1 MMPDWWPGEIHDRFT
16 EWAISQGV
24 IVNGVAPARFPGR
37 GLGMISTRAIE
48 KEEVILTV
56 PLKAMLTTRRIP
68 VSFKRKFPKDISVHA
83 LLAAFLT
90 LGDKEDLQ
98 KYELWR
104 QTWPTRQDFED
115 NMPLL
120 WPQSLRRPNPYYDD
134 SASQINLLPR
144 SISGAWS
151 TLRKRKNEH
160 EYETSHQ
167 NLLAQQEQRLHKA
180 WSSVVSVFPDVDRET
195 YTYNWLIVNTRSFY
209 YLMPGQKPPE
219 DRNDAMALLPFA
231 DYFNHSDVEDDVK
244 FDGQRYVF
252 RATRHY
258 DSGEEIY
265 MSYGP
270 HPNDFLLVEYGFYL
284 DENGSDAIYL
294 DDIIFRDLGASLQE
308 ELYLQQ
314 YYGNYEVTATGACY
328 RTEIAACLKYMTR
341 RDWRNYALGYSTKGC
356 DAQKSNAIIQEWILA
371 YAKEADTT
379 IAALEALGS
388 KEMDQKYTG
397 KVSTLVRRWKQI
409 KGLCDKASEA
419 VSC

>member
-1 MMPDWWPGEIHDRFT
+1 
-16 EWAISQGV
+16 
-24 IVNGVAPARFPGR
+24 
-37 GLGMISTRAIE
+37 
-48 KEEVILTV
+48 
-56 PLKAMLTTRRIP
+56 MLTTRRIP
-68 VSFKRKFPKDISVHA
+68 ISFKRRFPKDISVHA

-115 NMPLL
+115 SMPLL
-120 WPQSLRRPNPYYDD
+120 WPQSLRGPNPYYDD
-134 SASQINLLPR
+134 AASQMNLLPP
-144 SISGAWS
+144 SISGAWN
-151 TLRKRKNEH
+151 TFRKRKNEH

-180 WSSVVSVFPDVDRET
+180 WSSVVSVFPEVERET
-195 YTYNWLIVNTRSFY
+195 YSYNWLIVNTRSFY

-231 DYFNHSDVEDDVK
+231 DYFNHSDVEC
-244 FDGQRYVF
+244 
-252 RATRHY
+252 T

-284 DENGSDAIYL
+284 DQNASEAIYL
-294 DDIIFRDLGASLQE
+294 DDIIFRDLSASLQE

-356 DAQKSNAIIQEWILA
+356 DAQKSNVIIREWIRA

-388 KEMDQKYTG
+388 REMDQKCNG
-397 KVSTLVRRWKQI
+397 KVWKRFP
-409 KGLCDKASEA
+409 AEEA
-419 VSC
+419 RCCQWRLTSSAKKN

>member
-1 MMPDWWPGEIHDRFT
+1 MMPDWWPGETHDRFT

-24 IVNGVAPARFPGR
+24 IVNGIAPARFPGR

-48 KEEVILTV
+48 CMKKGEVILTV

-68 VSFKRKFPKDISVHA
+68 MSFKRKFPKDISVHA

-115 NMPLL
+115 SMPLL
-120 WPQSLRRPNPYYDD
+120 WPQSLRGSNPCYDD
-134 SASQINLLPR
+134 GGSQMNLLPP
-144 SISGAWS
+144 SISGAWN

-180 WSSVVSVFPDVDRET
+180 WSSVVSAFPDVDWEI
-195 YTYNWLIVNTRSFY
+195 YSYNWLIVNTRSFY
-209 YLMPGQKPPE
+209 FLMPGQKPPE

-231 DYFNHSDVEDDVK
+231 DYFNHSDVE
-244 FDGQRYVF
+244 GI
-252 RATRHY
+252 

-284 DENGSDAIYL
+284 EENGSEAIYL
-294 DDIIFRDLGASLQE
+294 DDIIFRDLSASLQE

-356 DAQKSNAIIQEWILA
+356 DTQKSNATIQEWIRA

-388 KEMDQKYTG
+388 RDIDQKCNG
-397 KVSTLVRRWKQI
+397 KVSTLLRRWKQI
-409 KGLCDKASEA
+409 KALCDKALEA